1 MLVTALTSLSLYLR
15 TRLWLF
21 LSSADLI
28 LVLLPETVANWEEV
42 PASLLVELPHVCLL
56 TRVLGIR
63 FIDKMHQEEPKK
75 KKK

>member
-28 LVLLPETVANWEEV
+28 LVLLPETVANREEV

-75 KKK
+75 KK